1 MCHVI
6 PKMRIFI
13 FCAAVFAKGKIR
25 VFCRIRP
32 VSRAEAV
39 QGGDIVVEKIDD
51 YSVTVETPRGPREFL
66 FDKVFSGDASQ
77 EDLFYD
83 TNR

>member
-1 MCHVI
+1 M
-6 PKMRIFI
+6 
-13 FCAAVFAKGKIR
+13 
-25 VFCRIRP
+25 
-32 VSRAEAV
+32 SRAEAAN
-39 QGGDIVVEKIDD
+39 GGDIVVEKIDD
-51 YSVTVETPRGPREFL
+51 YSVTVETLRGPREFL